1 MLEFEH
7 IVQVN
12 HPGNA
17 GITALTRNQL
27 WQGLVLRARKPD
39 KFNHGLQCTSEELQ
53 GNEFVRTIEAG
64 DSSFQE
70 QVVLYPQKKICTMTI
85 TGLQQIRAESTACI
99 EEPESGCLFVRF
111 TYKREL
117 DTSDDSVDVGEHMKA
132 AYVQID
138 RDAIAMIRLLAE
150 SELFNQSVN

>member
-12 HPGNA
+12 DPGNA
-17 GITALTRNQL
+17 GITSLTRNQL
-27 WQGLVLRARKPD
+27 WQGLVLRARKPE
-39 KFNHGLQCTSEELQ
+39 KFNHSLQCTSEELG
-53 GNEFVRTIEAG
+53 GNEFVRTIDAG
-64 DSSFQE
+64 NSSFRE
-70 QVVLYPQKKICTMTI
+70 RVVLYPQEKICTMTI
-85 TGLQQIRAESTACI
+85 TGLQQIRAESTTCI

-117 DTSDDSVDVGEHMKA
+117 DTSDDSVDVEEHLKA